1 MKVFVVFAITVFCGC
16 HANLLGQ
23 DQAGPSID
31 LVKNAFWNYVA
42 QATLTAE
49 DTMQMIKNSELG
61 QDIR

>member
-1 MKVFVVFAITVFCGC
+1 MMW
-16 HANLLGQ
+16 Q
-23 DQAGPSID
+23 DQAEPSME

-61 QDIR
+61 QDIK